1 MTQMTSN
8 DSDVED
14 DDVFLASDDEKILYD
29 VALYSYLLTVSK
41 LSLAFA

>member
-1 MTQMTSN
+1 MTSN

-29 VALYSYLLTVSK
+29 VALYTC
-41 LSLAFA
+41 SLYRNYR